1 MVGGDVE
8 LCQPWSRAG
17 RARWSST
24 EEEGAL
30 VAEEE
35 GTKV

>member
-1 MVGGDVE
+1 MGGGDVE
-8 LCQPWSRAG
+8 LYQPWSRAG

-24 EEEGAL
+24 EQEGTL

-35 GTKV
+35 GRKV